1 MIHESGSIPT
11 WQVERP
17 CQELYKIGRLLWAEG
32 GCDKEVKKKVDYI
45 RQSQLPWGTAGVLTR
60 QVTLDQEFP
69 DGLVQ
74 DLLLGEAEAA
84 LS

>member
-17 CQELYKIGRLLWAEG
+17 CQELYKMEG
-32 GCDKEVKKKVDYI
+32 FYGQKEAVTRKLKKMDYI

-74 DLLLGEAEAA
+74 DLLLVEAEAA

>member
-1 MIHESGSIPT
+1 M
-11 WQVERP
+11 
-17 CQELYKIGRLLWAEG
+17 
-32 GCDKEVKKKVDYI
+32 DYFWP
-45 RQSQLPWGTAGVLTR
+45 SQLPWGTAGVLTR

>member
-1 MIHESGSIPT
+1 M
-11 WQVERP
+11 
-17 CQELYKIGRLLWAEG
+17 
-32 GCDKEVKKKVDYI
+32 DYI